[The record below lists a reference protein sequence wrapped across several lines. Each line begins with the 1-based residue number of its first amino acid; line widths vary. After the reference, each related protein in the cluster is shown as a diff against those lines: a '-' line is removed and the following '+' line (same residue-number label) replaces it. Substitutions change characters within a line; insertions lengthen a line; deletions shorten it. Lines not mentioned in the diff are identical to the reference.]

1 MSDFEFLLPS
11 TSKSVVDS
19 EEALHLIEQ
28 IQRVAFSVAKKD
40 SALTLDTTKAL
51 LETTYKTILEDRG
64 EFFNESD
71 DMNQLYRMVK
81 QTLPFNRNS
90 EANDML
96 THLVGAIAHWVPEL
110 RNKFGASSHGKDGYY
125 LSPIEM
131 PEAEMVVHLVDG
143 VSGFLLKKSRML
155 TNPENSQR
163 IYYMDY
169 EEFNEYLD
177 TSNDP
182 IDLKINDSKPVPY
195 SKALFDI
202 DREAY
207 KESLIQFLTQ
217 KEEDEQTIEIIPN
230 QESIE
235 TVLATKNQSG
245 QAELFPNE
253 QG

>member
-1 MSDFEFLLPS
+1 MGDIEFLLPS

-51 LETTYKTILEDRG
+51 LETTYKTILNDMSKS
-64 EFFNESD
+64 FDDFD
-71 DMNQLYRMVK
+71 DMYVLYDMVK
-81 QTLPFNRNS
+81 QVLPFNRDD
-90 EANDML
+90 EANKIL
-96 THLVGAIAHWVPEL
+96 ERLVGAIAHGVPKL

-125 LSPIEM
+125 LNPIEM

-163 IYYMDY
+163 IYYSDY
-169 EEFNEYLD
+169 EEFNEDLNESYA
-177 TSNDP
+177 P
-182 IDLKINDSKPVPY
+182 IDLHISDSAPIPY
-195 SKALFDI
+195 SKALFVYDP
-202 DREAY
+202 EAY
-207 KESLIQFLTQ
+207 KERLIQFLNQ

-230 QESIE
+230 Q
-235 TVLATKNQSG
+235 
-245 QAELFPNE
+245 
-253 QG
+253 

>member
-71 DMNQLYRMVK
+71 DMNLLYKMVK
-81 QTLPFNRNS
+81 QTLPFNRDN

-96 THLVGAIAHWVPEL
+96 AHLVGAIAHWVPEL

-163 IYYMDY
+163 IYYSDY

-177 TSNDP
+177 TSNEP
-182 IDLKINDSKPVPY
+182 IDLKINDSKPVVY
-195 SKALFDI
+195 SKVLFDV

-207 KESLIQFLTQ
+207 KEFLIQFLTQ

-230 QESIE
+230 Q
-235 TVLATKNQSG
+235 
-245 QAELFPNE
+245 
-253 QG
+253 

>member
-51 LETTYKTILEDRG
+51 LETTYKTILNDLG
-64 EFFNESD
+64 KSFDDFD
-71 DMNQLYRMVK
+71 DMYALYEIVK
-81 QTLPFNRNS
+81 QALPFNRDD
-90 EANDML
+90 EANKIL
-96 THLVGAIAHWVPEL
+96 ERLVGAIAHGVPKL

-125 LSPIEM
+125 LNPIEM

-143 VSGFLLKKSRML
+143 VSGFLLKKSRMI

-163 IYYMDY
+163 IYYSEY

-182 IDLKINDSKPVPY
+182 YDLKIDGSTPVPY
-195 SKALFDI
+195 SKFLFDYEP
-202 DREAY
+202 EAY
-207 KESLIQFLTQ
+207 KEFLIQFLTQ

-230 QESIE
+230 Q
-235 TVLATKNQSG
+235 
-245 QAELFPNE
+245 
-253 QG
+253 